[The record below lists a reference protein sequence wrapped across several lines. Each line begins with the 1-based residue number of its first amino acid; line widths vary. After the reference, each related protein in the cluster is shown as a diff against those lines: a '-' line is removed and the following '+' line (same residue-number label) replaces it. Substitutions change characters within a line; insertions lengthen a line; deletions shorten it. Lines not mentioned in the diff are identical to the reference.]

1 MRMVSYSI
9 LWICLAALWLGTAA
23 IASPLPQTQI
33 VDGIVVRIEDDIITL
48 SELRE
53 LAAYQ
58 ELVDGHAQSNEELR
72 SELIEQWVVNNE
84 ATTSRFPLAAAAEA
98 DRETERVAHSFPD
111 AAAYQQRL
119 AAVGLTENGLRRI
132 VTRQIYLAR
141 YLDYKFRS
149 SIQVDDAAIAAY
161 YRDRL
166 LPELQG
172 KGQPAPPLED
182 VSAQIRELL
191 IEQGVN
197 DRTAAWF
204 QETKPRLRIQL
215 EPMNVGSGGSPGSQP

>member
-1 MRMVSYSI
+1 MRTVSRLA
-9 LWICLAALWLGTAA
+9 LWICFAAPSVGAVAA
-23 IASPLPQTQI
+23 AQPRPQTQI
-33 VDGIVVRIEDDIITL
+33 VDGIVAHIEADIITL

-58 ELVDGHAQSNEELR
+58 QLLDGHSQSKEELR

-84 ATTSRFPLAAAAEA
+84 ATTAGFPLPAETEV
-98 DRETERVAHSFPD
+98 DRELGRVENSFPG

-119 AAVGLTENGLRRI
+119 AAVGLTPEAIGRI
-132 VTRQIYLAR
+132 IKRQIYLAR

-149 SIQVDDAAIAAY
+149 SIQVDDAAIANY
-161 YRDRL
+161 YRDHL
-166 LPELQG
+166 LPDLQA
-172 KGQPAPPLED
+172 KSQQAPPLAD
-182 VSAQIRELL
+182 VSVQIRELL

-204 QETKPRLRIQL
+204 EETKARLRIEL
-215 EPMNVGSGGSPGSQP
+215 EPMDALSVSPPGNKP

>member
-1 MRMVSYSI
+1 MRIVSHPT
-9 LWICLAALWLGTAA
+9 LWICLAVVWLGAA
-23 IASPLPQTQI
+23 AAARPLPQTQV

-58 ELVDGHAQSNEELR
+58 QLLDGHPQSNEELR

-84 ATTSRFPLAAAAEA
+84 ATTSRFPLPAQAEV
-98 DRETERVAHSFPD
+98 DRETERVERTFPD

-119 AAVGLTENGLRRI
+119 VAAGLTQSALRRV

-149 SIQVDDAAIAAY
+149 SIQVDDAAIEAY
-161 YRDRL
+161 YRSHL
-166 LPELQG
+166 VPEMQA
-172 KGQPAPPLED
+172 KSQPAPPLTD
-182 VSAQIRELL
+182 VSDQISELL

-204 QETKPRLRIQL
+204 QETKPRLRIEL
-215 EPMNVGSGGSPGSQP
+215 EPMDASSTAAPGIQP